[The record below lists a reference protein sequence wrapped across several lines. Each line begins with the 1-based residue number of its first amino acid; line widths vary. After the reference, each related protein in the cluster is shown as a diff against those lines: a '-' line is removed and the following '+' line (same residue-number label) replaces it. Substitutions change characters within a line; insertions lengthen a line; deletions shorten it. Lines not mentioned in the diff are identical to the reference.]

1 MPNFN
6 SIVPNFYSKTLE
18 SNTGKENP
26 VQKSAGR
33 RKQPGVNPAPR
44 VTSPNV
50 NIRKLSNVVNNTNRN
65 TRSGGTTMVAQTVA
79 PSTPMYSVQSLNPS
93 TNRLN
98 NNNLPS
104 GGSYSGGSGGGGGS
118 IQGPSLAGSGGPGA
132 SKPQITFTGG
142 SSSGE
147 DTRVK
152 ISDPGGTMGGK
163 KIIFPYNPVIT
174 VSHRANY
181 ELENLVHSTYST
193 PYFTHSSV
201 DSINVQGRFTAQNQ
215 EEAQYVRDMIQF
227 FRTATKMF
235 YGASDH
241 KGAPPPVVQL
251 EGYGDLFEKIP
262 VVVRDFSYTFP
273 NDVNYISAGKSSIP
287 TDMTITID
295 LLPVYS
301 RNYIESFSIGA
312 YFQGGGN
319 FI

>member
-6 SIVPNFYSKTLE
+6 SIIPNFYSKTLQ
-18 SNTGKENP
+18 STTGNRST
-26 VQKSAGR
+26 VQQNSGR
-33 RKQPGVNPAPR
+33 RIQPGVKAQTPVNR
-44 VTSPNV
+44 PNV
-50 NIRKLSNVVNNTNRN
+50 NLSKISNSINNTNRAISS
-65 TRSGGTTMVAQTVA
+65 SGSTMVAQ
-79 PSTPMYSVQSLNPS
+79 STATRTATYTAQSLNPS
-93 TNRLN
+93 TNRLS

-104 GGSYSGGSGGGGGS
+104 GGSYSVSSSAGSGGFGASAPSISFGGGGGS
-118 IQGPSLAGSGGPGA
+118 GD
-132 SKPQITFTGG
+132 
-142 SSSGE
+142 

-152 ISDPGGTMGGK
+152 IIDPGGTMGK
-163 KIIFPYNPVIT
+163 TSIIFPYTPVIT

-181 ELENLVHSTYST
+181 ELENLVHTTYST

-201 DSINVQGRFTAQNQ
+201 DSINVQGRFTAQNAD
-215 EEAQYVRDMIQF
+215 EAQYVRDMIQF

-235 YGASDH
+235 YGASSP

-251 EGYGDLFEKIP
+251 QGHGNLFENIS

-273 NDVNYISAGKSSIP
+273 NDVNYISAGSSSIP

-301 RNYIESFSIGA
+301 KNFIQSFSISSYA
-312 YFQGGGN
+312 QGGGS